1 MDGARIDGEFWAY
14 GLPLVFIALAIL
26 RNARS
31 RRLRVERMW
40 IAPALILFATVMA
53 FTAQK
58 PPGVWSIL
66 AYAIALAAG
75 VALGWWRGRLTHIA
89 VDPETHVLTSRTS
102 PLGMLLIL
110 GVFAVRFALRN
121 VASANASV
129 LHVTTTQ
136 ITDALLLL
144 AVGLVCTN
152 RLEMALRATRLL
164 KEARAGA

>member
-1 MDGARIDGEFWAY
+1 MRLGGEIWAY
-14 GLPLVFIALAIL
+14 VVPLAFIGIAVL
-26 RNARS
+26 RNARG

-40 IAPALILFATVMA
+40 IAPALILFATVMTFA
-53 FTAQK
+53 YQPA
-58 PPGVWSIL
+58 PGPWSIL
-66 AYAIALAAG
+66 AYAAALGLG

-89 VDPETHVLTSRTS
+89 VDPETHVLTGKAS

-110 GVFAVRFALRN
+110 GIFAARLALRG
-121 VASANASV
+121 VASANASA

-164 KEARAGA
+164 REARAR